1 MKHLATRTRQAFR
14 HRDGRRRRGLTLL
27 ELLVVITIM
36 LILLAVMVPR
46 LRPMMEQRRMREAAR
61 TVSVFFGAA
70 RSRAMETGRPVGVS
84 IERLK
89 IQPDAAVT
97 LRMVEEPPLYA
108 GDVIGARVRVRRL
121 KDKTNRFQVLFPTEG
136 DVAAMLTQVVPVHV
150 GDLMRFEYQA
160 APYRVLGLDMTD
172 SDSDADGD
180 ADGEPDV
187 EPDGEP
193 DYDADG
199 IINYPG
205 FPVDGVDWV
214 VMLVELD
221 PAEGVDPAW
230 PAATPKAPWPPE
242 DAGVGSRRLAFQIT
256 RRPQPTAA
264 APVRLPGRTVIDLTA
279 SGTDSMALT
288 GPPLGFVPVDK
299 DTVTPGVQDPSP
311 VIVMF
316 NPDGRVSSVS
326 YQDTPRAVT
335 EVLYFLVGRWERMPA
350 ESGGTPLAEDGLYNW
365 QDITNFWIVVNP
377 NTGLVLT
384 APLLGDTVAAT
395 GVKTP
400 SDLIVARDD
409 ARNMRGIGGR

>member
-1 MKHLATRTRQAFR
+1 MKHLATQA
-14 HRDGRRRRGLTLL
+14 GRNLRGGGPSRRGLTLL
-27 ELLVVITIM
+27 ELLVVVTIM

-61 TVSVFFGAA
+61 TVSVFFAAA

-89 IQPDAAVT
+89 IQPDAAVS

-121 KDKTNRFQVLFPTEG
+121 GATNRFQVLFEAPG
-136 DVAAMLTQVVPVHV
+136 DVAAMLTQVVPVHI
-150 GDLMRFEYQA
+150 GDLVRFEYQA
-160 APYRVLGLDMTD
+160 VPYRVVGLDTD
-172 SDSDADGD
+172 FDGNPDADPDDTLGD
-180 ADGEPDV
+180 PA
-187 EPDGEP
+187 
-193 DYDADG
+193 
-199 IINYPG
+199 
-205 FPVDGVDWV
+205 FPVGVNPV
-214 VMLVELD
+214 AMLVELD
-221 PAEGVDPAW
+221 PAEGVVPAW
-230 PAATPKAPWPPE
+230 PSAAPNAPWPPQGN
-242 DAGVGSRRLAFQIT
+242 GVGSQRLAFQIT
-256 RRPQPTAA
+256 RRPEPTAA

-299 DTVTPGVQDPSP
+299 DAAAPGVQDPSS

-316 NPDGRVSSVS
+316 NPDGRVSTVY

-350 ESGGTPLAEDGLYNW
+350 DSGGAPLAEDGLYNW
-365 QDITNFWIVVNP
+365 QDITNFWIVINP

-400 SDLIVARDD
+400 STLVVARDD

>member
-1 MKHLATRTRQAFR
+1 MKHLATRARQAFR
-14 HRDGRRRRGLTLL
+14 GRDGRRRRGLTLL

-89 IQPDAAVT
+89 MQPDAAVT

-121 KDKTNRFQVLFPTEG
+121 GTTNRFQVLFVPPG

-160 APYRVLGLDMTD
+160 VPYRVLGLDMD
-172 SDSDADGD
+172 SDGNPDAD
-180 ADGEPDV
+180 P
-187 EPDGEP
+187 
-193 DYDADG
+193 DG
-199 IINYPG
+199 IIGDPG
-205 FPVDGVDWV
+205 FPVGVNPV

-221 PAEGVDPAW
+221 PAEGVVPAW
-230 PAATPKAPWPPE
+230 PAATPNAPWPPQGT
-242 DAGVGSRRLAFQIT
+242 GVGSRRLAFQIT

-400 SDLIVARDD
+400 SSLVVARDD

>member
-1 MKHLATRTRQAFR
+1 MNRLATRARQGLCR
-14 HRDGRRRRGLTLL
+14 GGIRRRGLTLL

-36 LILLAVMVPR
+36 LILLAVMLPR

-70 RSRAMETGRPVGVS
+70 RSRAMETGRPVGVA

-97 LRMVEEPPLYA
+97 LRMVEAPPLYA

-121 KDKTNRFQVLFPTEG
+121 GTTNRFQVRFARRD
-136 DVAAMLTQVVPVHV
+136 DVAAMLNQDVPVHV
-150 GDLMRFEYQA
+150 GDQVRFEFQA
-160 APYRVLGLDMTD
+160 APYRVLGLDMNMDGIQDTD
-172 SDSDADGD
+172 SDDMIGY
-180 ADGEPDV
+180 PDMIN
-187 EPDGEP
+187 PDSPEVSKP
-193 DYDADG
+193 A
-199 IINYPG
+199 
-205 FPVDGVDWV
+205 F
-214 VMLVELD
+214 MLVELD
-221 PAEGVDPAW
+221 AAEGVVPPW
-230 PAATPKAPWPPE
+230 PEATPNAPWPPQGN
-242 DAGVGSRRLAFQIT
+242 GVGSRRLAFQIT

-299 DTVTPGVQDPSP
+299 DAGTSGVQDPSS

-316 NPDGRVSSVS
+316 NPDGRVSTVY

-350 ESGGTPLAEDGLYNW
+350 ESGGPPLAEDGLYNW
-365 QDITNFWIVVNP
+365 QDITNFWIVINP
-377 NTGLVLT
+377 NTGLVLS

-400 SDLIVARDD
+400 SNLIVARDD

>member
-1 MKHLATRTRQAFR
+1 MNRLATRARQGLCR
-14 HRDGRRRRGLTLL
+14 GGIRRRGVTLL
-27 ELLVVITIM
+27 ELLVVITII

-70 RSRAMETGRPVGVS
+70 RSRAMETGRPVGVA

-89 IQPDAAVT
+89 IQPDAAVA

-121 KDKTNRFQVLFPTEG
+121 GTTNRFQVLFATPG

-150 GDLMRFEYQA
+150 GDRVRFEFQA
-160 APYRVLGLDMTD
+160 VPYRVLGLDMNLD
-172 SDSDADGD
+172 GNPDADPDDMIGD
-180 ADGEPDV
+180 
-187 EPDGEP
+187 
-193 DYDADG
+193 
-199 IINYPG
+199 PG
-205 FPVDGVDWV
+205 FPVGVNPV

-221 PAEGVDPAW
+221 AAEGVVPAW
-230 PAATPKAPWPPE
+230 PSATPNAPWPPQGN
-242 DAGVGSRRLAFQIT
+242 GVGSRPLAFQIT

-299 DTVTPGVQDPSP
+299 DPGTPGVQDPSS

-316 NPDGRVSSVS
+316 NPDGRVSTVY

-350 ESGGTPLAEDGLYNW
+350 ESGGPPLAEDGLSNW
-365 QDITNFWIVVNP
+365 QDITNFWIVINP
-377 NTGLVLT
+377 NTGLVLS

-395 GVKTP
+395 GAKTP
-400 SDLIVARDD
+400 SSLVVARDD

>member
-1 MKHLATRTRQAFR
+1 MKHLATRARQAL
-14 HRDGRRRRGLTLL
+14 RGGGLPPRGVTLV

-70 RSRAMETGRPVGVS
+70 RSRALETGRPVGVA

-121 KDKTNRFQVLFPTEG
+121 GATNRFQVLFASPA

-150 GDLMRFEYQA
+150 GDLVRFEYQA
-160 APYRVLGLDMTD
+160 VPYRVLGLDMDLDGNPDGD
-172 SDSDADGD
+172 SDDIVGD
-180 ADGEPDV
+180 PDFAV
-187 EPDGEP
+187 GSNP
-193 DYDADG
+193 
-199 IINYPG
+199 
-205 FPVDGVDWV
+205 V

-221 PAEGVDPAW
+221 PAEGVVPAW
-230 PAATPKAPWPPE
+230 PAATPNAPWPPQGN
-242 DAGVGSRRLAFQIT
+242 GVGSRRLAFQIT
-256 RRPQPTAA
+256 RRPEPTAA

-279 SGTDSMALT
+279 SGTDSMALN
-288 GPPLGFVPVDK
+288 PPPPGFVPVDK
-299 DTVTPGVQDPSP
+299 DAGTAGVQDPSP

-316 NPDGRVSSVS
+316 NPDGRVSSVY
-326 YQDTPRAVT
+326 YQDTPSAVT

-350 ESGGTPLAEDGLYNW
+350 ESGGPPLAEDGLYNP
-365 QDITNFWIVVNP
+365 QDITNFWIVINP

-384 APLLGDTVAAT
+384 APLVGDTVDATT

-400 SDLIVARDD
+400 STLVAARAE

>member
-121 KDKTNRFQVLFPTEG
+121 GTTNRFQVLFATPG

-160 APYRVLGLDMTD
+160 APYRVLGLDMD
-172 SDSDADGD
+172 SDGNADGD
-180 ADGEPDV
+180 ADG
-187 EPDGEP
+187 
-193 DYDADG
+193 
-199 IINYPG
+199 IIGDPG
-205 FPVDGVDWV
+205 FPVGVNPV

-221 PAEGVDPAW
+221 PAEGVVPAW
-230 PAATPKAPWPPE
+230 PAATPNAPWPPQGT
-242 DAGVGSRRLAFQIT
+242 GVGSRRLAFQIT

-400 SDLIVARDD
+400 SNLIVARDD

>member
-1 MKHLATRTRQAFR
+1 MNRLATRARQGLCR
-14 HRDGRRRRGLTLL
+14 GGNRRRGLTLL

-36 LILLAVMVPR
+36 LILLAVMLPR
-46 LRPMMEQRRMREAAR
+46 LRPMMEQRRVREAAR

-70 RSRAMETGRPVGVS
+70 RSRAMETGRPVGVA

-121 KDKTNRFQVLFPTEG
+121 ATTNRFQVLFATPG

-150 GDLMRFEYQA
+150 GDQVRFEYQA
-160 APYRVLGLDMTD
+160 VPYRVLGLDMNMD
-172 SDSDADGD
+172 GSPDADPDNVIGD
-180 ADGEPDV
+180 
-187 EPDGEP
+187 
-193 DYDADG
+193 
-199 IINYPG
+199 PG
-205 FPVDGVDWV
+205 FAVGVNPV

-221 PAEGVDPAW
+221 AAEGVVPAW
-230 PAATPKAPWPPE
+230 PAATPNAPWPPQGN
-242 DAGVGSRRLAFQIT
+242 GVGSRRLAFQIT

-299 DTVTPGVQDPSP
+299 DAGTSGVQDPSS

-316 NPDGRVSSVS
+316 NPDGRVSTVY
-326 YQDTPRAVT
+326 YQDTPRALT

-350 ESGGTPLAEDGLYNW
+350 ESGGPPLAEDGLYNW
-365 QDITNFWIVVNP
+365 QDITNFWIVINP
-377 NTGLVLT
+377 NTGLVLS

-395 GVKTP
+395 GVKSP
-400 SDLIVARDD
+400 SSLVVARDD

>member
-1 MKHLATRTRQAFR
+1 MKHLATRARQALR
-14 HRDGRRRRGLTLL
+14 GGSRRRRGLTLL

-89 IQPDAAVT
+89 MQPDAAVT

-121 KDKTNRFQVLFPTEG
+121 GATNRFQVLFAPPG

-160 APYRVLGLDMTD
+160 VPYRVLGLDLD
-172 SDSDADGD
+172 LDGNPDA
-180 ADGEPDV
+180 
-187 EPDGEP
+187 
-193 DYDADG
+193 DADG
-199 IINYPG
+199 IIGDPG
-205 FPVDGVDWV
+205 FPVGVNPV

-221 PAEGVDPAW
+221 AAEGVVPAW
-230 PAATPKAPWPPE
+230 PAATPNAPWPPQGN
-242 DAGVGSRRLAFQIT
+242 GVGSRRLAFQIT

-299 DTVTPGVQDPSP
+299 DAVTPGVQDPSS

-316 NPDGRVSSVS
+316 NPDGRVSTVS
-326 YQDTPRAVT
+326 YQDAPRAVT
-335 EVLYFLVGRWERMPA
+335 EILYFLVGRWERMPA
-350 ESGGTPLAEDGLYNW
+350 ESGGAPLAEDGLYNW
-365 QDITNFWIVVNP
+365 QDITNFWIVINP

-400 SDLIVARDD
+400 SNLVVARDD